1 MDLGGWCAERGRS
14 GGGGDPVEAFVSL
27 AFPRFV
33 GLPSDADE
41 RPEELCTGG
50 SLFFCRIGAFFPGCL
65 FVSACLPSLIFELVW
80 GIWPALPGEFS
91 RPPVP
96 EPDLSPHLLGWGTF
110 RGIQSLDGDG
120 WCRCVDAFV
129 LSFPSIDASEKRSCA
144 AELWLWLDL
153 LPSLVCVVSL
163 FVRVFLQ
170 SSALCVYVL
179 LVCLYGTLCLF
190 CDV

>member
-1 MDLGGWCAERGRS
+1 MDFGGWCAEQGRS
-14 GGGGDPVEAFVSL
+14 GGGGDPGVAFVFL
-27 AFPRFV
+27 AFPRLV
-33 GLPSDADE
+33 GFPSDADE

-50 SLFFCRIGAFFPGCL
+50 WLFICRIGVFLLGSL

-80 GIWPALPGEFS
+80 KAWPASPRDCS

-129 LSFPSIDASEKRSCA
+129 LPIPSIDASKMRRSCA
-144 AELWLWLDL
+144 AEMWPWSEL
-153 LPSLVCVVSL
+153 LLSLGLIL
-163 FVRVFLQ
+163 FFYCVRVFQ
-170 SSALCVYVL
+170 QMFSYVCVRAAGVL
-179 LVCLYGTLCLF
+179 VRVFVLVL
-190 CDV
+190 